1 MPEALAPAAA
11 ARPSMLK
18 TRVITALVLLGIL
31 IPALFLLPPR
41 AWAMLMLVVVAA
53 AAWEWGRLCSFKT
66 AASVLLAVLIV
77 ASAAFLLALAP
88 AGADGHSR
96 AEDAG
101 EILLYAAALVWF
113 LAVPAWL
120 RWRGRVPGGA
130 VLAALGWLLL
140 LACWYAVWKF
150 REAGPL
156 YLLLMMA
163 TVWIADIAAY
173 VAGKNFGRHKL
184 APAISPGK
192 TWEGVA
198 GAVIGV
204 QVYAVVLLILESMA
218 PNYFGAIAARLGV
231 AGTLAVALLLTAV
244 SIIGD
249 LFESLLKRRAGMKDS
264 SSLLPGHGGVLDRI
278 DALVSTLPVA
288 LALIA
293 LIAQAAH

>member
-1 MPEALAPAAA
+1 
-11 ARPSMLK
+11 MLK
-18 TRVITALVLLGIL
+18 TRVITALVMLGIL

-53 AAWEWGRLCSFKT
+53 AAWEWGRLCGFKT
-66 AASVLLAVLIV
+66 TASVLLAGLIV
-77 ASAAFLLALAP
+77 ASAALLLALAP
-88 AGADGHSR
+88 ADADGRSR

-120 RWRGRVPGGA
+120 RWRGRVPGGV

-150 REAGPL
+150 REAGAL

-163 TVWIADIAAY
+163 TVWVADIAAY

-198 GAVIGV
+198 GAVVGV
-204 QVYAVVLLILESMA
+204 QVYAIALLFLESVA

-293 LIAQAAH
+293 LIALAAA

>member
-1 MPEALAPAAA
+1 
-11 ARPSMLK
+11 MLK

-53 AAWEWGRLCSFKT
+53 AAWEWGRLCGFNT
-66 AASVLLAVLIV
+66 TASVLLAGLIV

-88 AGADGHSR
+88 ADADGRSH

-120 RWRGRVPGGA
+120 RWRDRAPGGA
-130 VLAALGWLLL
+130 VLAALGWLMLM
-140 LACWYAVWKF
+140 ACWYAVWKF
-150 REAGPL
+150 REAGAL

-163 TVWIADIAAY
+163 CVWIADIAAY
-173 VAGKNFGRHKL
+173 VTGKNFGRHKL

-204 QVYAVVLLILESMA
+204 QIYAIALLLLETVA

-231 AGTLAVALLLTAV
+231 AGTLLVALLLTAV

-264 SSLLPGHGGVLDRI
+264 SRLLPGHGGVLDRI
-278 DALVSTLPVA
+278 DALISTLPVA

-293 LIAQAAH
+293 LIAQFAG